1 MSRAKAKIAVL
12 HDMQSRYSDVILTKK
27 DCDMIK
33 KALLETYNWSE
44 IRHIYIHLNKLNQ
57 LGKDNGYY

>member
-12 HDMQSRYSDVILTKK
+12 HDMQSRYSDFILTKK

-33 KALLETYNWSE
+33 KALLETCNWSE
-44 IRHIYIHLNKLNQ
+44 IKHIYDYLNKLTQ
-57 LGKDNGYY
+57 LGVRIEL

>member
-33 KALLETYNWSE
+33 KGIVRNLQMERNINA
-44 IRHIYIHLNKLNQ
+44 I
-57 LGKDNGYY
+57 

>member
-1 MSRAKAKIAVL
+1 MSRAKAKIAIL

-33 KALLETYNWSE
+33 KALLETYKWKE
-44 IRHIYIHLNKLNQ
+44 ISMMLMWEEPIYPYLYS
-57 LGKDNGYY
+57 G

>member
-12 HDMQSRYSDVILTKK
+12 HDMQSRHSDFILTKK

-33 KALLETYNWSE
+33 KGLLETFEWKE
-44 IRHIYIHLNKLNQ
+44 IRILYNHLNKLVQ
-57 LGKDNGYY
+57 I

>member
-1 MSRAKAKIAVL
+1 MSRAKAKIAIL

-33 KALLETYNWSE
+33 KALLETYEWKE
-44 IRHIYIHLNKLNQ
+44 ISMLYNHLNKLAQ
-57 LGKDNGYY
+57 LGKRT

>member
-12 HDMQSRYSDVILTKK
+12 HDMQCRYSDVILTKK

-33 KALLETYNWSE
+33 NALFETYEWKE
-44 IRHIYIHLNKLNQ
+44 ISMLSKHLNKLVQ
-57 LGKDNGYY
+57 L

>member
-12 HDMQSRYSDVILTKK
+12 HDMQSRYSDFILTKK

-33 KALLETYNWSE
+33 KGLLETFEWKE
-44 IRHIYIHLNKLNQ
+44 IRILYNHLNKLVQ
-57 LGKDNGYY
+57 I